1 MHNFPHQFNKLWKFL
16 RECPLIS
23 LILLS
28 VAGYTLYAIA
38 GGIGG
43 EFHLRI
49 SKDHT
54 LFMSAMIKED
64 PFLKGTTSYGTKT

>member
-1 MHNFPHQFNKLWKFL
+1 MHNFSHQFHKLWKFL

-23 LILLS
+23 LIILS
-28 VAGYTLYAIA
+28 VTGYTLYAIA